1 MPTYG
6 ILDWVTQ
13 TALPWVG
20 EKVTGL
26 IGGRYGGDE
35 GLKNLGTDAMS
46 IWAGLEAK
54 KSQEEDNPTPNIP
67 ALSNIAVGLYQK
79 AIV

>member
-1 MPTYG
+1 MTVAGVPTYG
-6 ILDWVTQ
+6 LLDWVTD

-35 GLKNLGTDAMS
+35 GLKNLVNRCYVRMGR
-46 IWAGLEAK
+46 L
-54 KSQEEDNPTPNIP
+54 KS
-67 ALSNIAVGLYQK
+67 
-79 AIV
+79 